1 MKKYL
6 LFLIAILSV
15 SLTSC
20 SVDDDYCGNDFYKSK
35 QLAPV
40 YAFHPD
46 NFRVYGLKGERFT
59 VIKSEQEFQERV
71 RGAQYYK
78 GAIDFRYDE
87 LIIGQTYA
95 TGFNSIIDITPM
107 YRESCGYGGENLLEV
122 EINVNR
128 GNLYT
133 DFIVYHTVVPR
144 TKSDRYS
151 VLPTVRYRS
160 R

>member
-6 LFLIAILSV
+6 LFLIAILSI

-20 SVDDDYCGNDFYKSK
+20 SSDDDYCGNGFYKSK

-40 YAFHPD
+40 YNFHPD
-46 NFRVYGLKGERFT
+46 RFRLYDLRGEEFT
-59 VIKSEQEFQERV
+59 VIRNEREFQDRV
-71 RGAQYYK
+71 KGAEFYK
-78 GAIDFRYDE
+78 GVIDFRYDE

-95 TGFNSIIDITPM
+95 SGFNSIIDITPM
-107 YRESCGYGGENLLEV
+107 YRESCGYGGENILEV
-122 EINVNR
+122 EINVNK
-128 GNLYT
+128 GSLHT
-133 DFIVYHTVVPR
+133 DYIVYHTVVPR
-144 TKSDRYS
+144 TKSDRYT